1 MIMFDVEKITK
12 ASKLAKELV
21 EKGLAKDINEALE
34 MAQGM
39 SNFKDEDNILHSQK
53 IEETEKQGENEL
65 KNHIERL
72 KQRINKMELFVNDY
86 TSKNEE
92 NIKNINA
99 HLERMFNALEHLKKA
114 PYSEKKSEQPEQ
126 KTSEQSKEK
135 DEFPQKP
142 KNRDEIDKN
151 IYDVNKIF
159 DNSHSRLMNRLK
171 K

>member
-1 MIMFDVEKITK
+1 
-12 ASKLAKELV
+12 
-21 EKGLAKDINEALE
+21 
-34 MAQGM
+34 
-39 SNFKDEDNILHSQK
+39 
-53 IEETEKQGENEL
+53 
-65 KNHIERL
+65 
-72 KQRINKMELFVNDY
+72 MELFINGY

-99 HLERMFNALEHLKKA
+99 HLERMSNAVEHLKKA
-114 PYSEKKSEQPEQ
+114 PYSEKKSDQSVQ
-126 KTSEQSKEK
+126 KTPEQSKEK

-142 KNRDEIDKN
+142 KKRDEIDKN

>member
-1 MIMFDVEKITK
+1 MFDVEKITK

-39 SNFKDEDNILHSQK
+39 SNFKDEDNVLHSQK
-53 IEETEKQGENEL
+53 IEETEKQEENEL

-72 KQRINKMELFVNDY
+72 KQRINKMELFINGY

-99 HLERMFNALEHLKKA
+99 HLERMSNAVEHLKKA
-114 PYSEKKSEQPEQ
+114 PYSEKKSDQSVQ
-126 KTSEQSKEK
+126 KTPEQSKEK